1 MEIKTPA
8 QGRME
13 TGELS
18 GNFRRNIRQE
28 FGASR
33 NYNLTPEFPGEK
45 EVDDKK
51 IIVRILDRVLGFS
64 IFAVFFGLPIFFTGL
79 TFQGIIFEKQL
90 YFYFWLLLGL
100 VSWTAKGVIIGEMN
114 IRRTPLDIPI
124 IGFWLVYLLATIF
137 SVDRWHSFWGMFGD
151 PSRGFMSITALIIA
165 YYLIFSNFNK
175 KRMQLMLVA
184 IVASGSILTTWTL
197 LSIRGIKFLPDSIA
211 QYFPLSLVGS
221 MSGLGI
227 IFSCLIPIIV
237 VSIFKLAENEEMR
250 KVMKG
255 VLIGMMLAV
264 LALDLLLIAVLY
276 NFVPWLGLFFGAAL
290 FLIFILAKIVRP
302 KVSWTWLPMV
312 LFVLIMVLKMTGE
325 ISLSKVNLPV
335 EVSPNYQVSLD
346 IAAQSLK
353 SKFILGSGPS
363 TYGYDFSKNKPQDFN
378 LNAFYNLRFFQGT
391 GIVLEA
397 LPTIGGVG
405 TFFLIIGIL
414 SFLSLEFYLL
424 YREKERNKIYSLGI
438 FAATIIIVIDIISMR
453 VEGTILVLGSLLAV
467 LSLATALYESG
478 TQEKYLSLSLKA
490 SPKYALAL
498 AFLFMVVSAGVAFM
512 FVFLGKIY
520 VADMYAGVAD
530 RQIYSNQEDS
540 IMKISKAI
548 KLYGKEGKYY
558 GQLGQYYMI
567 LANKEAMKSE
577 KERDLQKV
585 KQYLNFSIEATRQ
598 SSELTKNDVNST
610 EVLAQIYENAGLYV
624 VDSLNMASDAYK
636 RGLEL
641 EPHNPSYYL
650 KLGQIKVNLASTKK
664 DEQERGQLIS
674 EANDLF
680 QRSVDEKA
688 NFDAGY
694 YQLSLT
700 QSALGDLDKAIDSAT
715 KAIQLNPQNMD
726 YAINL
731 ARLYQS
737 RGKGDDVK
745 TAEQV
750 YKAIIAQ
757 SDTNVSAHFYLG
769 LLYEK
774 EKNKNGAKQEYQKVD
789 SLLVGDN
796 VWDTKKQVE
805 KMISNV
811 EKGIEN
817 TPENLGLTADSAAAS
832 NESSGTQNQETPG
845 ESTANPAEEV
855 APVQQ
860 SVP

>member
-1 MEIKTPA
+1 
-8 QGRME
+8 
-13 TGELS
+13 
-18 GNFRRNIRQE
+18 
-28 FGASR
+28 
-33 NYNLTPEFPGEK
+33 
-45 EVDDKK
+45 
-51 IIVRILDRVLGFS
+51 
-64 IFAVFFGLPIFFTGL
+64 
-79 TFQGIIFEKQL
+79 
-90 YFYFWLLLGL
+90 
-100 VSWTAKGVIIGEMN
+100 
-114 IRRTPLDIPI
+114 
-124 IGFWLVYLLATIF
+124 
-137 SVDRWHSFWGMFGD
+137 
-151 PSRGFMSITALIIA
+151 
-165 YYLIFSNFNK
+165 
-175 KRMQLMLVA
+175 LMLTA
-184 IVASGSILTTWTL
+184 ILASGSILTIWTFL
-197 LSIRGIKFLPDSIA
+197 AIRGIKFLPDSIA
-211 QYFPLSLVGS
+211 QYSPLSLVGS

-227 IFSCLIPIIV
+227 MFSCLVPIIAV
-237 VSIFKLAENEEMR
+237 VILKLAENEGMSKIFK
-250 KVMKG
+250 KVIIGFLFMI
-255 VLIGMMLAV
+255 LI
-264 LALDLLLIAVLY
+264 LDLLLIAVLY
-276 NFVPWLGLFFGAAL
+276 NFVPWLGLFCGVAL

-302 KVSWTWLPMV
+302 KISWTWMPMV
-312 LFVLIMVLKMTGE
+312 LFVLIMALKMTGE

-335 EVSPNYQVSLD
+335 EVSPNYQVSWD

-391 GIVLEA
+391 GIILEA

-414 SFLSLEFYLL
+414 SFLSLELFLL

-438 FAATIIIVIDIISMR
+438 FAATTIIIIDIISMR
-453 VEGTILVLGSLLAV
+453 VEGTVLVFGAFLAI

-478 TQEKYLSLSLKA
+478 TPEKHLSLSLKA

-520 VADMYAGVAD
+520 AADVYAGIAD
-530 RQIYSNQEDS
+530 RQVYSNQEDS
-540 IMKISKAI
+540 IMKMSKAI

-585 KQYLNFSIEATRQ
+585 EQYLRFSIAATKQ
-598 SSELTKNDVNST
+598 SSDLNKNDVNST

-624 VDSLNMASDAYK
+624 VDSLNLAGDAYR

-664 DEQERGQLIS
+664 DEQERKQLIS

-680 QRSVDEKA
+680 QKSVDEKN

-700 QSALGDLDKAIDSAT
+700 QSALGDLDKAIGSAT
-715 KAIQLNPQNMD
+715 KAVQSNPQNLD

-731 ARLYQS
+731 SRLYQA

-745 TAEQV
+745 TAEQI

-757 SDTNVSAHFYLG
+757 SDSNISAHFYLG
-769 LLYEK
+769 ILYEK
-774 EKNKNGAKQEYQKVD
+774 EKNKNGAKQEYQKVN

-796 VWDTKKQVE
+796 VQDTKKQIE
-805 KMISNV
+805 KMISNID
-811 EKGIEN
+811 KGIEN
-817 TPENLGLTADSAAAS
+817 TPENLGLTAAS
-832 NESSGTQNQETPG
+832 NENSGAQNQENSG
-845 ESTANPAEEV
+845 GSTIDNAAEENV
-855 APVQQ
+855 SPAQQ
-860 SVP
+860 PIP

>member
-1 MEIKTPA
+1 MEIKVTG
-8 QGRME
+8 QRRME
-13 TGELS
+13 PREPL
-18 GNFRRNIRQE
+18 GNFARNSEQGGEINRSPDYVAQ
-28 FGASR
+28 ASS
-33 NYNLTPEFPGEK
+33 EK
-45 EVDDKK
+45 EANDKK
-51 IIVRILDRVLGFS
+51 LIVKILDKIIGLS
-64 IFAVFFGLPIFFTGL
+64 IFAIFFGVPLFFTGL
-79 TFQGIIFEKQL
+79 TFQGVIFEKQL
-90 YFYFWLLLGL
+90 FFYFWLLLGL

-124 IGFWLVYLLATIF
+124 VGFWLVYLLATIF
-137 SVDRWHSFWGMFGD
+137 SVDRWHSFWGMFSD
-151 PSRGFMSITALIIA
+151 PSRGFMNITALFIA

-175 KRMQLMLVA
+175 KRLHSILTA
-184 IVASGSILTTWTL
+184 ILASGSILTIWTFL
-197 LSIRGIKFLPDSIA
+197 AIRGIKFLPDSIA
-211 QYFPLSLVGS
+211 QYSPLSLVGS
-221 MSGLGI
+221 MSGLGVM
-227 IFSCLIPIIV
+227 FSCMIPLITVAIL
-237 VSIFKLAENEEMR
+237 KLAEAEGMNRIFR
-250 KVMKG
+250 KTIIGLLFV
-255 VLIGMMLAV
+255 VLLF
-264 LALDLLLIAVLY
+264 DLILIAVLY
-276 NFVPWLGLFFGAAL
+276 NFVPWLGLFCGVAL

-302 KVSWTWLPMV
+302 KISWTWLPMV
-312 LFVLIMVLKMTGE
+312 LFVVIMALRMTGE

-335 EVSPNYQVSLD
+335 EVSPNYQVSWD
-346 IAAQSLK
+346 IAINSLK

-363 TYGYDFSKNKPQDFN
+363 TYGYDFSMNRPQDFN

-391 GIVLEA
+391 GIIFEA
-397 LPTIGGVG
+397 LPTIGGIG
-405 TFFLIIGIL
+405 TILLIIGIL

-424 YREKERNKIYSLGI
+424 YREKERNKIYSLGFFTASVI
-438 FAATIIIVIDIISMR
+438 LLIDIISIR
-453 VEGTILVLGSLLAV
+453 AEGTVLIFAALIAV
-467 LSLATALYESG
+467 LSLAAALYESG
-478 TQEKYLSLSLKA
+478 MQERYLSLSLKA

-498 AFLFMVVSAGVAFM
+498 AFLFMVVSAGVAFL

-520 VADMYAGVAD
+520 AADVYAGIAD
-530 RQIYSNQEDS
+530 RQIYTNQEDS
-540 IMKISKAI
+540 IMKMSKAI
-548 KLYGKEGKYY
+548 KLYDKEGKYY

-577 KERDLQKV
+577 KDRDLQKV
-585 KQYLNFSIEATRQ
+585 QQYLNFSIAATRQ
-598 SSELTKNDVNST
+598 SSDLAKNDVNST

-624 VDSLNMASDAYK
+624 VDSLNLAGDAYK

-664 DEQERGQLIS
+664 DEQERKQLIT

-680 QRSVDEKA
+680 QKSVDEKN

-715 KAIQLNPQNMD
+715 KAVQVSSQNLD

-731 ARLYQS
+731 ARLYQA
-737 RGKGDDVK
+737 RGKGDDIK

-757 SDTNVSAHFYLG
+757 SDSNISAHFYLG

-796 VWDTKKQVE
+796 AQDTKKQVE

-817 TPENLGLTADSAAAS
+817 TPENLGLTASSAAS
-832 NESSGTQNQETPG
+832 GNESSGTQDQGAATNNAT
-845 ESTANPAEEV
+845 EEV
-855 APVQQ
+855 APSQQ
-860 SVP
+860 PIP

>member
-1 MEIKTPA
+1 MPVRRKMEAGESPDNF
-8 QGRME
+8 QG
-13 TGELS
+13 
-18 GNFRRNIRQE
+18 NVRRESVI
-28 FGASR
+28 SR
-33 NYNLTPEFPGEK
+33 NQNSASEALGEK
-45 EVDDKK
+45 EADDKK
-51 IIVRILDRVLGFS
+51 LIVKILDKIIGLS
-64 IFAVFFGLPIFFTGL
+64 MFAIFFGLPIFFTGL

-100 VSWTAKGVIIGEMN
+100 VSWTAKGVIMGEMN

-124 IGFWLVYLLATIF
+124 VGFWLVYLLATVF

-151 PSRGFMSITALIIA
+151 PSRGFMSVTALVIA

-175 KRMQLMLVA
+175 RRLNLMLAA
-184 IVASGSILTTWTL
+184 ILASGSILTIWTFL
-197 LSIRGIKFLPDSIA
+197 AIRGIKFLPDSIA
-211 QYFPLSLVGS
+211 QYSPLSLVGS
-221 MSGLGI
+221 MSGIGI
-227 IFSCLIPIIV
+227 MFSCLIPLIAVAIL
-237 VSIFKLAENEEMR
+237 KLAENDDMKKTLK
-250 KVMKG
+250 KVT
-255 VLIGMMLAV
+255 IGFLFVILFFDLVML
-264 LALDLLLIAVLY
+264 AVLY
-276 NFVPWLGLFFGAAL
+276 NFVPWLGLFCGVAL

-302 KVSWTWLPMV
+302 KISWTWLPMV
-312 LFVLIMVLKMTGE
+312 LFVVIMALKMTGE
-325 ISLSKVNLPV
+325 INLAKVNLPV
-335 EVSPNYQVSLD
+335 EVSPNYQVSWD
-346 IAAQSLK
+346 IATESLK

-391 GIVLEA
+391 GIILEA
-397 LPTIGGVG
+397 LPTIGGIG
-405 TFFLIIGIL
+405 TFFLVIGIL

-438 FAATIIIVIDIISMR
+438 FAATVIILIDIISMR
-453 VEGTILVLGSLLAV
+453 VEGTVLIFGAFLAI
-467 LSLATALYESG
+467 LSLATSLYESG
-478 TQEKYLSLSLKA
+478 TEGKYLSLSLKA

-520 VADMYAGVAD
+520 AADIYAGVAD

-540 IMKISKAI
+540 IMKMSKAI
-548 KLYGKEGKYY
+548 KLYDKEGKYY

-585 KQYLNFSIEATRQ
+585 QQYLNFSIAATRQ
-598 SSELTKNDVNST
+598 SSDLTKNDVNSN

-624 VDSLNMASDAYK
+624 VDSLNMAGDAYK

-664 DEQERGQLIS
+664 DEQERKQLIS

-680 QRSVDEKA
+680 QKSVDEKA

-700 QSALGDLDKAIDSAT
+700 QSALGDLDKAIDSGT
-715 KAIQLNPQNMD
+715 KAVQSNPQNLD

-731 ARLYQS
+731 SRLYQS
-737 RGKGDDVK
+737 RGKGDDIK
-745 TAEQV
+745 TAEQI

-757 SDTNVSAHFYLG
+757 NDANISAHFYLG

-789 SLLVGDN
+789 SLLTGDN
-796 VWDTKKQVE
+796 VQDTKTQIE

-817 TPENLGLTADSAAAS
+817 TPENLGLTTTTAPEGE
-832 NESSGTQNQETPG
+832 NSGAQNQENNSGT
-845 ESTANPAEEV
+845 EEV
-855 APVQQ
+855 SPAQQ
-860 SVP
+860 PTP